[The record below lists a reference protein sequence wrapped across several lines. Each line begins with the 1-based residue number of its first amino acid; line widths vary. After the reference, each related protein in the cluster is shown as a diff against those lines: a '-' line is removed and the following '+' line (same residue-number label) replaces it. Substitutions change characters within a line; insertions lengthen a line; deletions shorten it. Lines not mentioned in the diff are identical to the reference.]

1 MKPIQR
7 MKNHTKRKSIF
18 RFSFMIMLFF
28 SFYFTACSQIK
39 SSDSTDLPLE
49 KSNKNKGDKK
59 EMSGDTSKY
68 KKAIF
73 ASGCFW
79 GTEYY
84 MQKAKGVVSTE
95 VGFIGGAK
103 DNPTY
108 EEVCT
113 GKTGHAEAC
122 LVVYNPE
129 ETNYEELT
137 KLFFETH
144 DPTQVD
150 RQGPDIGTQYRT
162 EIFYLDDEQKATAE
176 KLIKILKDKGYDV
189 ATKVTHATTFWK
201 AEDYHQSYYENKNG
215 TPYCHVYK
223 KKFD

>member
-1 MKPIQR
+1 
-7 MKNHTKRKSIF
+7 
-18 RFSFMIMLFF
+18 
-28 SFYFTACSQIK
+28 
-39 SSDSTDLPLE
+39 
-49 KSNKNKGDKK
+49 
-59 EMSGDTSKY
+59 MSGDTTKY

-95 VGFIGGAK
+95 VGFIGGTK

-108 EEVCT
+108 KEVCT

-122 LVVYNPE
+122 LVVYNPD

-144 DPTQVD
+144 DPTQVN

-176 KLIKILKDKGYDV
+176 KLIKILKKYFQALQYLKYLLFQNDNCQHFQYLADFQDCLHTSRRPG
-189 ATKVTHATTFWK
+189 
-201 AEDYHQSYYENKNG
+201 
-215 TPYCHVYK
+215 
-223 KKFD
+223 